1 MIHAIRAISSY
12 SDPEYQRIIQ
22 ELRKL
27 GITPSGDPGID
38 RTKLNQ
44 EKAELLKKIQS
55 KEEEKFSDNFQSDL
69 SYQQDSV
76 DSKRAIKEEQIVE
89 TITNFNEIRKSMLD

>member
-27 GITPSGDPGID
+27 GIMPSGDPGID

-44 EKAELLKKIQS
+44 AKAELLKKNSIQ
-55 KEEEKFSDNFQSDL
+55 
-69 SYQQDSV
+69 
-76 DSKRAIKEEQIVE
+76 RRR
-89 TITNFNEIRKSMLD
+89 EIFR

>member
-44 EKAELLKKIQS
+44 EKAELLKKFNPKKVSFKDNKTDEVDPIQS
-55 KEEEKFSDNFQSDL
+55 NTSSNLFLNNDDAIVVNLKKDN
-69 SYQQDSV
+69 
-76 DSKRAIKEEQIVE
+76 
-89 TITNFNEIRKSMLD
+89 NN

>member
-27 GITPSGDPGID
+27 GIMPSGDPGID

-44 EKAELLKKIQS
+44 
-55 KEEEKFSDNFQSDL
+55 
-69 SYQQDSV
+69 
-76 DSKRAIKEEQIVE
+76 
-89 TITNFNEIRKSMLD
+89 

>member
-22 ELRKL
+22 KLRKL
-27 GITPSGDPGID
+27 GIMPSGDPGID

-44 EKAELLKKIQS
+44 AKAELLKKIQS
-55 KEEEKFSDNFQSDL
+55 KEE
-69 SYQQDSV
+69 
-76 DSKRAIKEEQIVE
+76 
-89 TITNFNEIRKSMLD
+89 